1 MDLANLLSLLTV
13 TDQCCQEP
21 CLMWVVALF
30 GVHQLVK
37 NSLTA
42 CYNLNPP
49 KPKYSSTWDPDV
61 VLRLLSSLGEN
72 SALPLTVLSQKVAIL
87 LAVKRVSE
95 LASIDA
101 SSFCV

>member
-1 MDLANLLSLLTV
+1 
-13 TDQCCQEP
+13 
-21 CLMWVVALF
+21 MWVVALF

-37 NSLTA
+37 NLLTA